1 MPNGIW
7 QLYRTNDVGEW
18 VLVAAFESLPAAS
31 RRIIEIEA
39 IPARELIFQIH
50 VGADGDSDDEVLDH
64 LEYMGKHSD
73 YVIKRQSH

>member
-1 MPNGIW
+1 MPNASW

-18 VLVAAFESLPAAS
+18 GLVAHFETLPAAT

-50 VGADGDSDDEVLDH
+50 VGADGTSDDEALDH
-64 LEYMGKHSD
+64 LEYLGKHSD
-73 YVIKRQSH
+73 YVIKRQGQ